1 MSHPRALLVLALLLT
16 ACGDNRLGDA
26 FFENTVDT
34 LTIASLEGTPVSAP
48 SAYSIPDDRLVR
60 PDLTTGFDFVYLDSG
75 GRRLLI
81 PLDALGLGGRSS
93 NPGLQPSSTAFD
105 ALVDPPTS
113 GYVTDDSVAVA
124 VGDVLVARSRIA
136 CVLSVPQYAKL
147 EVLSIDQVART
158 MTFRVV
164 ANTNC
169 GYRQLGP
176 GIPRN

>member
-1 MSHPRALLVLALLLT
+1 MSHSRALLALAVLCT

-34 LTIASLEGTPVSAP
+34 LTISSLEGTPVSAP

-60 PDLTTGFDFVYLDSG
+60 PDLTTGFDFVYLVRD
-75 GRRLLI
+75 GRHLLI
-81 PLDALGLGGRSS
+81 PLDALGLGGRGS
-93 NPGLQPSSTAFD
+93 NPGLQQSTAAFD

-113 GYVTDDSVAVA
+113 GYVSDDSVAVA

-147 EVLSIDQVART
+147 EVLAIDAAART
-158 MTFRVV
+158 LTFRVM